1 MFTKLEI
8 EMIIFEFILI
18 THRVTHKITRKYL
31 SYFKQIHI
39 QALREYIGLLFL
51 LL

>member
-18 THRVTHKITRKYL
+18 IHRVTHKITRNYL
-31 SYFKQIHI
+31 SYFKQIHT
-39 QALREYIGLLFL
+39 QALHKYIGLLFYFF
-51 LL
+51 